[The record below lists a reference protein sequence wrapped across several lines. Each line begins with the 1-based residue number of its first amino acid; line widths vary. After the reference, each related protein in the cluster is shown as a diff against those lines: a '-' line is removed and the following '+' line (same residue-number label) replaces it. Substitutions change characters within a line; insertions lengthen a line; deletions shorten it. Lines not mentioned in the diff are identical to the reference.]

1 MIKIINGT
9 FGYNDGKRVIPKTPK
24 DKPFECNAK
33 TEKRL
38 VSLGVAIY
46 VNKVET
52 DVEEEPAEEVTLS
65 KDELVAKYK
74 SLGLGGNPSVMK
86 EETLIKKIKEAEEAL
101 EEVANEVAP
110 SFDEVDGVEN

>member
-24 DKPFECNAK
+24 DKPFECSAK

-46 VNKVET
+46 VDKAET
-52 DVEEEPAEEVTLS
+52 NSDEESTEEVKLS

-101 EEVANEVAP
+101 EEVANEDAP